1 MKTMRCLDCY
11 WYKWSF
17 LTGKHTATRS
27 TCGLHGG
34 ADVTPGGPQQNLNNR
49 GSCGFLPLHKPTQLS
64 LF

>member
-34 ADVTPGGPQQNLNNR
+34 PQQNLNNH
-49 GSCGFLPLHKPTQLS
+49 GSCGFLPLHKPKQLT